1 MESKSGSKLTFISS
15 ILNYIFAGFVFLLGL
30 IFSIVI
36 FSGVGE
42 IEGNIS
48 RQATGLIVLAIFII
62 VSVIFLI
69 LGLLFNM
76 ASKKMLNPKTTKN
89 GAIWALILGI
99 ITLGNIAGI
108 LAVIGGAIA
117 LGDSDK

>member
-1 MESKSGSKLTFISS
+1 MKSKSGSTLTFISA
-15 ILNYIFAGFVFLLGL
+15 ILNYIVAGVVFLLGL
-30 IFSIVI
+30 IISILI
-36 FSGVGE
+36 FSGTGE
-42 IEGNIS
+42 IGGNIS
-48 RQATGLIVLAIFII
+48 RQATGLIALAILTI
-62 VSVIFLI
+62 VSIIFLI

-99 ITLGNIAGI
+99 ITLGNLAGI
-108 LAVIGGAIA
+108 IGIIGGAIA